1 MVIAL
6 DIAAQP
12 KAALE
17 DPEDVRRFNVKVT
30 GGDDPARIAA
40 GFVATGIGRFE
51 SLERALVRVDWVKRS
66 AAGRVGPDWDRQFAG
81 MLAYAAG
88 KGWYDEAAGTIAA
101 HTELA

>member
-6 DIAAQP
+6 DIAGEP

-17 DPEDVRRFNVKVT
+17 DPEDVHRFHVRVT
-30 GGDDPARIAA
+30 GGDDSRIAS
-40 GFVATGIGRFE
+40 GFEATAIGRFE

-66 AAGRVGPDWDRQFAG
+66 AAGRVGPDWDQQFAG

-88 KGWYDEAAGTIAA
+88 KGWYDEAAGTIVA
-101 HTELA
+101 HTELS